1 MKRLPINLSSC
12 IAFLLVPCS
21 LLAQVGSAMPKLEG
35 EYIDIK
41 LPITEEI
48 TEQWIV
54 IVQRGEMEILPAK
67 ARREDDGLVIS
78 AHSKQKI
85 GENALRGA
93 VARTADGKALA
104 SPLKAP
110 K

>member
-1 MKRLPINLSSC
+1 MRK
-12 IAFLLVPCS
+12 S
-21 LLAQVGSAMPKLEG
+21 LLDSVLLMALLAPYPLFAQARAEIPKLDG

-48 TEQWIV
+48 SEQWIV
-54 IVQRGEMEILPAK
+54 IVQSGEMEILPAK

-78 AHSKQKI
+78 AHSRQQLGK
-85 GENALRGA
+85 NALRGA
-93 VARTADGKALA
+93 VARTSDGKALA

-110 K
+110 R